1 MSLRAAVLLAVLLV
15 LVFLTPARL
24 PAIFMRM
31 ETQTVPVE
39 RLISNLESEIKASP
53 TNAQAMTNLARVHA
67 MAYALKVDRLPAVQ
81 SDASAERP
89 FYPPGASRVP
99 DVVVPPKSAEHKAAA
114 DRHLTEA
121 IRHYEAALA
130 LDPRNITARLGHG
143 WVLEQRG
150 DKPKAID
157 EYRRVVELAWPSEEK
172 IKALGVG
179 QRLYTQEA
187 ARYLIPLLDPAR
199 DRAEIQDLTAKQES
213 LKARP
218 RAVTPI
224 AIPLAE
230 GVEGSA
236 IVDPRAR
243 VRFDADGSALDYR
256 WTWITPNA
264 AWLVY
269 DGDGTGSIRS
279 ALQLFGSVT
288 FWLFWNNGYDAMR
301 ALDDNRDGELSGGEL
316 RHLALWHDRNA
327 NGISDAG
334 EVRSLASA
342 GVVALSCQ
350 YEDGDGVRFEA
361 FSPRGVRFSD
371 GRTRPTY
378 DVVLRHSQPD
388 WTLTRR

>member
-1 MSLRAAVLLAVLLV
+1 MSSRAAVPPAAVLLLVLLM
-15 LVFLTPARL
+15 PARL
-24 PAIFMRM
+24 PAIFTRF

-39 RLISNLESEIKASP
+39 RLIANLESEIKASP
-53 TNAQAMTNLARVHA
+53 TNAQAMTNLGRVHA
-67 MAYALKVDRLPAVQ
+67 MAYALKADRLPALQ
-81 SDASAERP
+81 SDANSERP
-89 FYPPGASRVP
+89 FYPPGAGRVP

-187 ARYLIPLLDPAR
+187 ARYLIPLLDPVR
-199 DRAEIQDLTAKQES
+199 DRTEIQDLTAKQES

-224 AIPLAE
+224 AIPLAD
-230 GVEGSA
+230 GLDSA
-236 IVDPRAR
+236 IVDPLAR

-269 DGDGTGSIRS
+269 DAGGTGRIRS

-327 NGISDAG
+327 NGVSDAG

-342 GVVALSCQ
+342 GVVALSCL
-350 YEDGDGVRFEA
+350 YEAGDGARVA
-361 FSPRGVRFSD
+361 AISPRGVRFSD

-378 DVVLRHSQPD
+378 DVILRHSHSER
-388 WTLTRR
+388 TLTRR